1 MDYSFEVRQRFA
13 APARAGTI
21 SPAVGGVVEGAA
33 EDRSLRFWVRFQVQ
47 LVGTTIECVRFQ
59 AVGCPHAIA
68 AADLIADD
76 LIGQPVAALIQL
88 NLEDIARRLELPR
101 SKFGKL
107 LRIEDALS
115 VCHRA
120 AIAKD

>member
-1 MDYSFEVRQRFA
+1 MDYGFEVRRRFG
-13 APARAGTI
+13 APDRAGTF

-33 EDRSLRFWVRFQVQ
+33 EDRSLGFWVRFQVR
-47 LVGTTIECVRFQ
+47 LVGTTIDCARFQ

-68 AADLIADD
+68 AADWIAEH
-76 LIGQPVAALIQL
+76 LAGRPVDALIQL
-88 NLEDIARRLELPR
+88 DLEEVARRLGLPR

-115 VCHRA
+115 VCHRT